1 MPTPS
6 MCGWLTRRGQSGARV
21 RQTQHPRSSRAD
33 RRRRNRSSRP
43 RSIHRSRARAKR
55 FRRHPGYGFGFDRK
69 NTGFARACA
78 AAGIVFIGP
87 RPESIDAM
95 GSKAAAKSLMENH
108 AVPLVPGYHG
118 DDQDGDWLA
127 RQARATGFPL
137 MIKAASGGGGKGMR
151 IVRGEQEFADAL
163 ASAQRESA
171 SAFGDTRVILERYV
185 EHPRH
190 IEFQVFGDMHGNVI
204 HLNERECS
212 AQRRYQKVLEETPS
226 PFLDAARRSAMG
238 EAAVAAAKAVDYVG
252 AGTIEFIVAAD
263 GEFFFMEMN
272 TRLQV
277 EHPVTEMTLGLD
289 LVEWQLRVAAGEPLP
304 LRQEQIHAQGHAI
317 EVRLYAEDPDQN
329 FLPASGKLQTL
340 RLPAPSDNV
349 RLDGGV
355 IEGDTVSIFYDPMI
369 AKLIVFDANR
379 SQALQRL
386 RDALAQCEIV
396 GPKSNIGFLERLVR
410 HPVVVEGRIDTGYL
424 DRHLEEFLV
433 GTVAPSDAVL
443 FAAATSALMHDEST
457 VASAPADPHSPWAR
471 ADAWR
476 IGHAGKRAMAL
487 TLGEQRYDIEAHG
500 SDVQLPGGD
509 ASRAALC
516 RGRWQDARASTR
528 ALRRTARSRTRLR
541 PRHAG
546 ASVAAFGA
554 MVIAPMPG
562 RIVLVKAKAGDSVEH
577 GDELLIMEAMKM
589 ELALKAPRAG
599 IIGSVNASQ
608 GEFVPT
614 HVTIVEVGPDGLQNE
629 KALLPAAVKIEL
641 INRLS
646 ATGLKNIEATSFVS
660 PKWVPQLADAAEVFT
675 AIRKVEGVNYPV
687 LVPNEQGY
695 LRAREVNVRE
705 VAIFT
710 AASETFSQKNTNA
723 SIEESLA
730 RFVPVIENSQ
740 ADEVTVRG
748 YISTVLGCPYEG
760 EVPVSQALANILAC
774 LEEGVRV
781 IDSLVTLAKTLPPE
795 PFRAA

>member
-516 RGRWQDARASTR
+516 
-528 ALRRTARSRTRLR
+528 
-541 PRHAG
+541 P
-546 ASVAAFGA
+546 
-554 MVIAPMPG
+554 
-562 RIVLVKAKAGDSVEH
+562 KAGDSVEH